1 VSPNMQP
8 MHERRFSQNARRMK
22 ASEIRE
28 LLKLTQRA
36 EVISFAGGLPNPDA
50 FPIENLNTV
59 IRHVMEEHPRDALQY
74 GPTEGHNKLRDAIAR
89 GMGSLYNT
97 PQTVHNILITH
108 GSQQG
113 LSLLSHILL
122 DPGDTVVTGA
132 PSYLG
137 ALQTF
142 SAFRAQIEGVPL
154 DEQGIRVD
162 LLEEKLES
170 LAQAKRLPKFIY
182 LVPTFQNPTGSTIP
196 MERRRRIYELISKH
210 DLLLIEDDPYGLLRY
225 EGERVPLIKS
235 LDTED
240 RVIYLGSFSKI
251 LAPGFRIAWMAA
263 PESIVN
269 KAVIAK
275 QTQDLCSNTFAQYC
289 IFEAMYHNVLFP
301 HIEEIVRI
309 YKGKRDAMLA
319 AMEACFPRQARWN
332 HPDGGLFV
340 WVRLPPFIDTRDMFT
355 KAIANDVAYVVG
367 QAFYPDGGGRN
378 TMRLNFSHAS
388 DDMIT
393 EGVQRLADVI
403 RDEIEEKEK
412 TLEDELIGEF

>member
-1 VSPNMQP
+1 MPP
-8 MHERRFSQNARRMK
+8 MHEHRFSQNGRRMK

-50 FPIENLNTV
+50 FPIDGLRPV
-59 IRHVMEEHPRDALQY
+59 IQHVMEAHPRDALQY

-89 GMGSLYNT
+89 GMGSVYST

-108 GSQQG
+108 GSQQS
-113 LSLLSHILL
+113 LSLLSHVLL
-122 DPGDTVVTGA
+122 DPGDVVLCGA

-137 ALQTF
+137 ALQAF
-142 SAFRAQIEGVPL
+142 GSFRAHIESVPL
-154 DEQGIRVD
+154 DEHGTRVD
-162 LLEEKLES
+162 LLEEKLEG

-182 LVPTFQNPTGSTIP
+182 LGPTFQNPTGTTIP
-196 MERRRRIYELISKH
+196 MDRRRRIYELVCQH

-225 EGERVPLIKS
+225 EGEPVPLIKS
-235 LDTED
+235 LDVEQ
-240 RVIYLGSFSKI
+240 RVVYLSSFSKI

-269 KAVIAK
+269 KCVLAK
-275 QTQDLCSNTFAQYC
+275 QAQDLCSNTFAQYC
-289 IFEAMYHNVLFP
+289 IFEAMYHNILFP
-301 HIEEIVRI
+301 HIEEIIRL
-309 YKGKRDAMLA
+309 YKSKRDTMLR
-319 AMEACFPRQARWN
+319 AMEEHFPKRARWN
-332 HPDGGLFV
+332 RPEGGLFV
-340 WVRLPPFIDTRDMFT
+340 WATLPAFIDTRDMFT

-388 DDMIT
+388 DDMIH
-393 EGVQRLADVI
+393 EGVRRLGRVV
-403 RDEIEEKEK
+403 REEIEEKEK
-412 TLEDELIGEF
+412 TLEDELIGGF